1 MNIFQMLFT
10 LMAVALVI
18 YALIKGFQF
27 LMIQMAK
34 KNDKAVVWIQFH
46 SVALPDI
53 QSTKDYEL
61 VFKGKQY
68 YSFLSAMN
76 GQQLLN
82 HIQNHYQLGDKEV
95 SVVKPPFFLMPW

>member
-10 LMAVALVI
+10 LMAVAFVI

-27 LMIQMAK
+27 LMIQMAT

-46 SVALPDI
+46 SAALPDI

-68 YSFLSAMN
+68 YSFFDRYEWATTLESYPKSLS
-76 GQQLLN
+76 
-82 HIQNHYQLGDKEV
+82 V
-95 SVVKPPFFLMPW
+95 RR